1 MSLVK
6 PLQLIAHFTIHP
18 GKTDEFKKIV
28 SQCIEVVEAKEAGA
42 GTLQYD
48 WHFNADQSECKVIEA
63 YRNSEAVLEHAA
75 NIGPYLGQFFEI
87 STFSGEVFGPASE
100 SLKKALEGMDIK
112 YYEFES
118 GL

>member
-28 SQCIEVVEAKEAGA
+28 SQCIEAVSAKEAGV

-48 WHFNADQSECKVIEA
+48 WYFNADQSECKVLET
-63 YRNSEAVLEHAA
+63 YRNSEAVLQHAA

-87 STFSGEVFGPASE
+87 STFSGELFGAASD
-100 SLKKALEGMDIK
+100 SLKKALEGLDVT
-112 YYEFES
+112 YYEFEA